1 MQERALHRLRDAAKP
16 EQREALEDARPKKSF
31 TPVNAKTLVIRCEL
45 LLVEGGATGQKR
57 VGEGKAVT
65 EQGGYTPCD
74 IRGYERWRVVFEE
87 AMDCTDG
94 TLPYM
99 QQERPFRNAP
109 VCCAILRSW
118 FWESI
123 APEDEELWEMWTNK
137 VWTEGHEGRDASPR
151 NLDLDLGDLNVVL
164 ACAFEDLDG
173 HIEHLGADVV
183 RDIERTVGNDGKKRR
198 ETISVSQCAKVDIG
212 GCSRC
217 SQRGNIALQLLHDA
231 EKNFGQAERC
241 RVAETTQRPCGID
254 ADTVAG
260 MGEKIEQ
267 WFQEGVLPLS

>member
-1 MQERALHRLRDAAKP
+1 M
-16 EQREALEDARPKKSF
+16 
-31 TPVNAKTLVIRCEL
+31 
-45 LLVEGGATGQKR
+45 
-57 VGEGKAVT
+57 
-65 EQGGYTPCD
+65 
-74 IRGYERWRVVFEE
+74 
-87 AMDCTDG
+87 
-94 TLPYM
+94 
-99 QQERPFRNAP
+99 
-109 VCCAILRSW
+109 
-118 FWESI
+118 
-123 APEDEELWEMWTNK
+123 
-137 VWTEGHEGRDASPR
+137 
-151 NLDLDLGDLNVVL
+151 L

-173 HIEHLGADVV
+173 HIKHLGADIV
-183 RDIERTVGNDGKKRR
+183 RDIERTVWNDGKKHR